1 VSLRTSWRPQ
11 LSRPRSGRWRARR
24 MTASRPSSSMR
35 GTSRRRDQRLV
46 PHRGPHLPVVRPL
59 IIAADIA
66 DDARIDPRQR
76 RFDIGPRVL
85 IYPSQE
91 GGHGAS
97 APSSTLQILPRQ
109 NDPTGKSLKPV
120 QPSSKKYFAF
130 AVGQISSTS
139 SPRPFPARGALRDR
153 HERGMGCGGR
163 SSVGA

>member
-1 VSLRTSWRPQ
+1 
-11 LSRPRSGRWRARR
+11 

-85 IYPSQE
+85 IYPSPPALS
-91 GGHGAS
+91 GGWHGAS

-130 AVGQISSTS
+130 VVGQISSTS
-139 SPRPFPARGALRDR
+139 SRHLIPQEGRIARR

-163 SSVGA
+163 GSVGA